1 MCFALDY
8 IIIGSDSGRI
18 TIIEYVPSQNRFNRI
33 HLETFGKSG
42 VRRVVPGQYLA
53 VDPKGRAC
61 LIASAEK
68 NKLVYVL
75 NRNSQ
80 AELTISSP
88 LEAHK
93 PQTLVFS
100 MVALDVG
107 YENPVFAA
115 LEVDYS
121 EVDQDPTGQAL
132 EEIEKVL
139 VYYELDLGLNHVV
152 RKWSDPVDLTASML
166 FQVPGGSDGPSG
178 VLVCAE
184 DNITYRHPNQDAFRV
199 PIPRRSG
206 ATENPERKRTIVAG
220 VMHKMR
226 GAFFFL
232 LQTEDGDMFK
242 LSLDM
247 VEDEGGQLTGEVARL
262 KIKYFDTAPVA
273 SNLLI
278 LKSGFLFVA
287 SEAGNHHFYQF
298 EKLGDDDEETE
309 FSSDSFSADPSA
321 PYEPIFFRPRAAEN
335 INLMESLN
343 SLNPLIDSK
352 IANLTN
358 EDAPQIYAACGDG
371 ARSTFRTLKHG
382 LEVSEIVESELR
394 TVPSAVW
401 TTKLTRND
409 QYDAYIVLSFANG
422 TLVLGI
428 GEIVEEITD
437 SGFLSTA
444 PTLAV
449 QQLGEDSLIQVHPR
463 GIRHLLADRRV
474 NEWPAP
480 QHRSIVAATTNQ
492 RQVAVALSSGEIVYF
507 EMDTDGSL
515 AEYDKRRQM
524 SGTVTSLSL
533 GRIPE
538 GRMRSSFLAVGCDD
552 STVRIL
558 SLDPDSTLENKS
570 VQALTSAPSA
580 LSIMAM
586 ADSSSGGTTLYLH
599 IGLYSGV
606 YLRTVL
612 DEVTGELSDTRTR
625 FLGAKPVK
633 LSQVSVRGQTAV
645 LALSSR
651 PWLGYSDIQTKGF
664 MLTPLDYVGLEWGWN
679 FSSEQCEEGMI
690 GIQGRSL
697 RYVNVFSLLN
707 PSPLDHMMK
716 HGIRTSMW
724 IKLYLFIPIV
734 PTEINLLQP
743 LSSRYLGGTSSLTDF
758 SIFSIDKLDN
768 NMLQESIPLAH
779 TPRRF
784 VKHPELPLF
793 YVIESDNGILSPAT
807 RESLIQDSKARN
819 GDTTVLPP
827 TEFGYP
833 HGTGHW
839 ASCIQIVDPIS
850 AKEVVFTLD
859 LEENEAAVSVA
870 AVPFTSQDDETF
882 LVVGTAK
889 DMTVMPPSSSGG
901 FIHIYRFQEEGREL
915 EFIHKTKVDEPPLAL
930 LGFQGRLLAG
940 IGTILRL
947 YDLGMKQL
955 LRKCQAPVVP
965 GAIVGL
971 QTQGSRIVVSDV
983 RESVTYVVYKYQ
995 ENVLIPFVDDSIA
1008 RWTTSTA
1015 MVDYETT
1022 AGGDKFGNLWLVRC
1036 PNKISEEADEDGSGA
1051 HLVHERGY
1059 LQGTPNRLE
1068 LMVHYYTQD
1077 IPASVHKAQLVAG
1090 GRDIVVWTGFQ
1101 GTLGM
1106 LVPFAS
1112 REDVDFFQSLEMQ
1125 LAAQHPPLAGRD
1137 HLIYRGYYAPVKGVI
1152 DGDLCEMYFLLSNDT
1167 KMMIAGELD
1176 RSVRE
1181 IERKISVSDAIN
1193 LGLDLDTNL
1202 MFRTCER
1209 GWHINHGHWRPCRR
1223 YGLRIPR
1230 YLLIDI
1236 PAGFPHWFS
1245 PLSVPP

>member
-1 MCFALDY
+1 MATTSHMFMYSLTIQPPTAITQAILGQFSGTKEQQIVTASGSKLTIHRPDPSQGKVTPIFSQDVFGIIRSLAAFRLAGSNKDY

-61 LIASAEK
+61 LIASVEK

-93 PQTLVFS
+93 PQTLVFAMIS
-100 MVALDVG
+100 LDVG

-121 EVDQDPTGQAL
+121 EADQDPTGLAY

-152 RKWSDPVDLTASML
+152 RKWSDPVDRTANML
-166 FQVPGGSDGPSG
+166 FQVPGGADGPSG

-184 DNITYRHPNQDAFRV
+184 DSVTYRHSNQDAFRV
-199 PIPRRSG
+199 PIPRRRG
-206 ATENPERKRTIVAG
+206 PTENPERKRTIVSG

-232 LQTEDGDMFK
+232 LQTDDGDMFK
-242 LSLDM
+242 LNLEM
-247 VEDEGGQLTGEVARL
+247 VEDENGQLTGEVQRL
-262 KIKYFDTAPVA
+262 KIKYFDTVPVA

-278 LKSGFLFVA
+278 LKSGFLYVA

-309 FSSDSFSADPSA
+309 FSSDDYSADPSV
-321 PYEPIFFRPRAAEN
+321 PYDPIFFQPRTYEN
-335 INLMESLN
+335 LNLMETIN

-352 IANLTN
+352 IANLT
-358 EDAPQIYAACGDG
+358 EDDAPQIYSVGGTG

-401 TTKLTRND
+401 TTKLTRSD
-409 QYDAYIVLSFANG
+409 EYDAYIVLSFANG

-428 GEIVEEITD
+428 GEVVEEVTD
-437 SGFLSTA
+437 TGFLSTA

-463 GIRHLLADRRV
+463 GIRHLLAGGRV

-480 QHRSIVAATTNQ
+480 QHRSIVAAATNE

-507 EMDTDGSL
+507 EMDTDGTL
-515 AEYDKRRQM
+515 AEYDERRQM
-524 SGTVTSLSL
+524 SGTVTCLSL
-533 GRIPE
+533 GQVPE

-633 LSQVSVRGQTAV
+633 LSQVSVKGQTAV

-651 PWLGYSDIQTKGF
+651 PWLGYSDIQTKSF

-679 FSSEQCEEGMI
+679 FSSEQCVEGMI
-690 GIQGRSL
+690 GIQGRNL
-697 RYVNVFSLLN
+697 R
-707 PSPLDHMMK
+707 
-716 HGIRTSMW
+716 
-724 IKLYLFIPIV
+724 
-734 PTEINLLQP
+734 
-743 LSSRYLGGTSSLTDF
+743 
-758 SIFSIDKLDN
+758 IFSIEKLDN
-768 NMLQESIPLAH
+768 NMLQESIPLAY

-784 VKHPELPLF
+784 VKHPDQPLF
-793 YVIESDNGILSPAT
+793 YVIESDNGVLSPAT
-807 RESLIQDSKARN
+807 RQSLIQDSESRN
-819 GDTTVLPP
+819 GEAAILPP
-827 TEFGYP
+827 EEFGYP
-833 HGTGHW
+833 RGTGHW
-839 ASCIQIVDPIS
+839 ASCVQIIDPVS
-850 AKEVVFTLD
+850 TKSVVFTLD
-859 LEENEAAVSVA
+859 FEDNEAAVSVA
-870 AVPFTSQDDETF
+870 AVPFSSQDDETF
-882 LVVGTAK
+882 LVVGTSK
-889 DMTVMPPSSSGG
+889 DMSVSPPSSGGG
-901 FIHIYRFQEEGREL
+901 FIHIYRFQEDGREL
-915 EFIHKTKVDEPPLAL
+915 EFIHKTKVEEPPLAL

-940 IGTILRL
+940 IGSTLRL

-965 GAIVGL
+965 KTIVGL

-983 RESVTYVVYKYQ
+983 RESVTFVVYKFQ

-1015 MVDYETT
+1015 MVDYETV
-1022 AGGDKFGNLWLVRC
+1022 AGGDKFGNLWMMRC
-1036 PNKISEEADEDGSGA
+1036 PGKVSEQADEEGSGA

-1077 IPASVHKAQLVAG
+1077 IPTSLHKAQLVAG
-1090 GRDIVVWTGFQ
+1090 GRDIVVWTGLQ
-1101 GTLGM
+1101 GTVGM
-1106 LVPFAS
+1106 FVPFAS

-1152 DGDLCEMYFLLSNDT
+1152 DGDLCEMYFLLPNDT

-1181 IERKISVSDAIN
+1181 IERKISD
-1193 LGLDLDTNL
+1193 
-1202 MFRTCER
+1202 MRTR
-1209 GWHINHGHWRPCRR
+1209 VA
-1223 YGLRIPR
+1223 Y
-1230 YLLIDI
+1230 
-1236 PAGFPHWFS
+1236 
-1245 PLSVPP
+1245 